1 MAEEDRE
8 QDVIE
13 LNDEGG
19 SQRRREPDSVTDGDI
34 RSRPSQKS
42 R

>member
-19 SQRRREPDSVTDGDI
+19 SQRVEEE
-34 RSRPSQKS
+34 SRTA
-42 R
+42 